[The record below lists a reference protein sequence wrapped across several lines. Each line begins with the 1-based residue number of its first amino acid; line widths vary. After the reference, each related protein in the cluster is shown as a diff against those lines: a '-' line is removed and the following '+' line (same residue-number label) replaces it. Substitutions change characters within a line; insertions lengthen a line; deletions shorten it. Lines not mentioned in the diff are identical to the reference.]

1 MTEVVGVY
9 AAIPVGWIIFLVVLL
24 LLILAACVL
33 RLGVLACYDENGP
46 WVKVKVGPKYVQVYP
61 IVKDPD
67 KEAKKQKK
75 KEAKAAK
82 KAAKEAKKA
91 QKPPKPK
98 VKRPIGGLLDLVVDI
113 LPVVQKAAGA
123 LKHTLRIDDLT
134 LDVTWAQEDPADTGI
149 RYGYAWAAAEALL
162 SFLEANFII
171 KNRQVAVYVDFLEEK
186 PRVYIRAGLSLTLAQ
201 ILGIGLRTGVG
212 AGKVLWRHRKT
223 IIPPQEK
230 TGALQKKGEANHGK
244 QSSVE

>member
-9 AAIPVGWIIFLVVLL
+9 AAVPLGWPIFLGVLALLVLL
-24 LLILAACVL
+24 ACVL
-33 RLGVLACYDENGP
+33 RLGVLACYDEQGP
-46 WVKVKVGPKYVQVYP
+46 WVKVRVGPKEIQVYP
-61 IVKDPD
+61 LVKDPA

-98 VKRPIGGLLDLVVDI
+98 AKRPIGGLLELVWDL
-113 LPVVQKAAGA
+113 LPVVQNAVSRFRHK
-123 LKHTLRIDDLT
+123 LRIDDLT
-134 LDVTWAQEDPADTGI
+134 LDVTWAEEDPADAAI
-149 RYGYAWAAAEALL
+149 HYGYGWAAAEAIL
-162 SFLEANFII
+162 SFLEANFVI
-171 KNRQVAVYVDFLEEK
+171 KNRQVAVYVDFLSEK

-201 ILGIGLRTGVG
+201 LLGIGLRTGVG
-212 AGKVLWRHRKT
+212 AGKVLWHHRKT
-223 IIPPQEK
+223 IIPPREVN
-230 TGALQKKGEANHGK
+230 GAQQKKGEANHGK

>member
-9 AAIPVGWIIFLVVLL
+9 AAVPIGWLIVLVVLVV
-24 LLILAACVL
+24 LILLAFVL

-46 WVKVKVGPKYVQVYP
+46 WVKIRVGPKYIQVFP
-61 IVKDPD
+61 LVKDPD

-82 KAAKEAKKA
+82 KAAKEAKTA

-98 VKRPIGGLLDLVVDI
+98 AKRPIGGLLELVWDL
-113 LPVVQKAAGA
+113 LPVVRNAVSRFRYK
-123 LKHTLRIDDLT
+123 LRIDDLT
-134 LDVTWAQEDPADTGI
+134 LDVTWAEEDPADAAI
-149 RYGYAWAAAEALL
+149 HYGYGWAAAEGIL
-162 SFLEANFII
+162 SFLEANFVI
-171 KNRQVAVYVDFLEEK
+171 KNRQVAVCIDFLAEK

-212 AGKVLWRHRKT
+212 AGKVLWHHRKT
-223 IIPPQEK
+223 IIPPREPN
-230 TGALQKKGEANHGK
+230 GAQQKKGEANHGK

>member
-9 AAIPVGWIIFLVVLL
+9 AAVPLGWPIFLGVLA
-24 LLILAACVL
+24 LLILLACVL
-33 RLGVLACYDENGP
+33 RLGVLACYDEQGP
-46 WVKVKVGPKYVQVYP
+46 WVKVRVGPKEIQVYP
-61 IVKDPD
+61 LVKDPA

-98 VKRPIGGLLDLVVDI
+98 PKRPIGGLLELVWDL
-113 LPVVQKAAGA
+113 LPVVQNAVSRFRHK
-123 LKHTLRIDDLT
+123 LRIDDLT
-134 LDVTWAQEDPADTGI
+134 LDVTWAEEDPADAAI
-149 RYGYAWAAAEALL
+149 HYGYGWAAAEAIL
-162 SFLEANFII
+162 SFLEANFVI
-171 KNRQVAVYVDFLEEK
+171 KNRQVAVYVDFLSEK

-201 ILGIGLRTGVG
+201 LLGIGLRTGVG
-212 AGKVLWRHRKT
+212 AGKVLWHHRKT
-223 IIPPQEK
+223 IIPPREVN
-230 TGALQKKGEANHGK
+230 GAQQKKGEANHGK

>member
-1 MTEVVGVY
+1 MNSEKILRGACIIGQSGGPTAVINASVLGAVQ
-9 AAIPVGWIIFLVVLL
+9 AALQSEYIT
-24 LLILAACVL
+24 
-33 RLGVLACYDENGP
+33 GVLG
-46 WVKVKVGPKYVQVYP
+46 
-61 IVKDPD
+61 
-67 KEAKKQKK
+67 
-75 KEAKAAK
+75 AAYGITGILQ
-82 KAAKEAKKA
+82 E
-91 QKPPKPK
+91 Q
-98 VKRPIGGLLDLVVDI
+98 ISDL
-113 LPVVQKAAGA
+113 
-123 LKHTLRIDDLT
+123 
-134 LDVTWAQEDPADTGI
+134 AQEDPADTGI

>member
-9 AAIPVGWIIFLVVLL
+9 AAVPVGWLIFLAVLVVLIL
-24 LLILAACVL
+24 LAFVL
-33 RLGVLACYDENGP
+33 RLGVLACYEENGP
-46 WVKVKVGPKYVQVYP
+46 WVKIRVGPKDIQVFP
-61 IVKDPD
+61 MVKDPT

-82 KAAKEAKKA
+82 KAEKKAKKA

-98 VKRPIGGLLDLVVDI
+98 VKRPVGGLLELVWDL
-113 LPVVQKAAGA
+113 LPVVQNAVSRFRHK
-123 LKHTLRIDDLT
+123 LRIDDLT
-134 LDVTWAQEDPADTGI
+134 LDVTWAEEDPADAAI
-149 RYGYAWAAAEALL
+149 HYGYGWAAAEAIL
-162 SFLEANFII
+162 SFLEANFVI
-171 KNRQVAVYVDFLEEK
+171 KNRQVTVDIDFLADK

-212 AGKVLWRHRKT
+212 AGKVLWHHRKT
-223 IIPPQEK
+223 IIPPREVN
-230 TGALQKKGEANHGK
+230 GAQQKKGEANHGK